1 MRGWVYGGG
10 MGRQA
15 DRQRDRETDRQ
26 KKIMLR
32 VKHVFPNKLFR
43 PESIRYGPA
52 NNMSARIGTYN
63 AEIVADPRV
72 IISNTFFFL
81 MPVVQQSWH
90 LTSD

>member
-1 MRGWVYGGG
+1 MGGCTG
-10 MGRQA
+10 EEWA
-15 DRQRDRETDRQ
+15 DRQTDRETEKLID
-26 KKIMLR
+26 KNKIMLR

-43 PESIRYGPA
+43 PESFRYGPA

>member
-1 MRGWVYGGG
+1 MGGCTG
-10 MGRQA
+10 EEWA
-15 DRQRDRETDRQ
+15 DRQTDRETEKLID
-26 KKIMLR
+26 KK
-32 VKHVFPNKLFR
+32 KNNATGKLFR
-43 PESIRYGPA
+43 PESFRYGPA
-52 NNMSARIGTYN
+52 NNMSARIGTYS